1 MSERYLCL
9 TDAEAALA
17 VKGKLWALV
26 KVVLIPGPDGK
37 RRPITAEGE
46 KIIQFEDGTFHYL
59 SLGGLSGPYQS
70 PFGAPGDRIGLK
82 ESWSLYLRG
91 ADNDNGFVRLIK
103 YAEDNAELA
112 VPPEYWAWF
121 DVAKHTGWM
130 KRSPVT
136 MPRFAI
142 RHRFTVKESRA
153 TTKGN
158 WIESLHFIG
167 CYDDK
172 VLESMKRDDW
182 IWYAEVEKS

>member
-17 VKGKLWALV
+17 AKGELRAIVRANRNPPPEGYDRHCWYSAP
-26 KVVLIPGPDGK
+26 IYGWTPDPSPCSNTWHK
-37 RRPITAEGE
+37 AR
-46 KIIQFEDGTFHYL
+46 
-59 SLGGLSGPYQS
+59 S
-70 PFGAPGDRIGLK
+70 PFAPGDRIGLK

-121 DVAKHTGWM
+121 DVAEHTGWM

-153 TTKGN
+153 CMAKDIKAGILLDTVGHSWQKLYEKYSET
-158 WIESLHFIG
+158 
-167 CYDDK
+167 
-172 VLESMKRDDW
+172 DW